1 MKLVCPPFK
10 GENKGHY
17 SAGVISKGMLYVSGQ
32 LSIDPDTRE
41 VCKGDIKDH
50 TRLALDNVDRV
61 LKEAGVRR
69 DQVVFCRVYTP
80 SVEYWGPINEV
91 YAEFFGDHRDHPG
104 GGRAAEE
111 KTGDSCAERR
121 VGAEQI
127 HTAGPLRTA
136 GPLPLHPVSADR
148 AAGAG
153 SCGKCRAL
161 LSERF

>member
-1 MKLVCPPFK
+1 MEAKMKLVCPPFK

-32 LSIDPDTRE
+32 LSIDPDTRQ
-41 VCKGDIKDH
+41 VCQGDIKAH

-91 YAEFFGDHRDHPG
+91 YAEFFGSHKPG
-104 GGRAAEE
+104 RVVVSTTDLHFGCLVEIEAIAEVDE
-111 KTGDSCAERR
+111 S
-121 VGAEQI
+121 
-127 HTAGPLRTA
+127 
-136 GPLPLHPVSADR
+136 
-148 AAGAG
+148 
-153 SCGKCRAL
+153 
-161 LSERF
+161 

>member
-32 LSIDPDTRE
+32 LSIDPDTRQ
-41 VCKGDIKDH
+41 VCQGDIKAH

-80 SVEYWGPINEV
+80 SVEYWRPINEV
-91 YAEFFGDHRDHPG
+91 YAEFFGSHKPG
-104 GGRAAEE
+104 RVVVSTPDLHFGCLVEIEAIAEVDE
-111 KTGDSCAERR
+111 S
-121 VGAEQI
+121 
-127 HTAGPLRTA
+127 
-136 GPLPLHPVSADR
+136 
-148 AAGAG
+148 
-153 SCGKCRAL
+153 
-161 LSERF
+161 